1 MTPLEKLKILLG
13 ERASGYSDDY
23 LSLLLEE
30 AEEEVLA
37 YTRRE
42 DMPDGLQAV
51 VPRMALVKVNRS
63 GSEGMASQ
71 SFSGVSEGYLD
82 GYPAEV
88 QNILRR
94 YRRIGVIG

>member
-1 MTPLEKLKILLG
+1 MAPLEKLKILLG
-13 ERASGYSDDY
+13 ERASGYTDDY
-23 LSLLLEE
+23 LTLLLEE
-30 AEEEVLA
+30 AEAEAMA
-37 YTRRE
+37 YTRRD
-42 DMPDGLQAV
+42 DMPDGLLSI
-51 VPRMALVKVNRS
+51 VPRMAMVKINRS
-63 GSEGMASQ
+63 GSEGMTSQ